1 MLKKFLHILPTL
13 IIVIAISSCTQ
24 IPSQIGQ
31 WRVESGDPGNPFY
44 QIPRSQQ
51 EQMPPPEK
59 LINIVKV
66 LAPAY
71 TEISSWQIRNNNVY
85 RIRAKANYEEY
96 DYYLSLD
103 GMIYAIEYENDS
115 THIDEEADDLIIK
128 GTKRAVPL
136 DQVPAKTLKT
146 LSLIIPDSTERQ
158 SYAANTI
165 AGIRYIVKTGE
176 IVFYA
181 RPDGQIQAA
190 GLIDHGAL
198 NEIDPS
204 EDHKLLSDEQTLSQ
218 AQEILSSYRQKFNI
232 NNQINILKEKQSC
245 QNGSFRFVVLGDS
258 RSNPDLWSNMLTHIS
273 LIDPQP
279 DFIINSGDIVS
290 RGLSKEYIEYFIPPL
305 LESDIP
311 IFIAIGNHDD
321 GYSGKAIEYRYLFGD
336 NALNYYFD
344 YCNTRFVFFDNA
356 TKVDSPEERLQ
367 WLEKVLSETP
377 QNRKIIVAA
386 HKPIGNIEKWSYHA
400 MGKEHSEMFTDQMS
414 KYNVEHVF
422 FGHIHAYSTTTF
434 NNVDYTISGG
444 GGAGLHDRFGPQGK
458 VHHYIICDVLSD
470 GSLKQ
475 QVVRFYKEP

>member
-1 MLKKFLHILPTL
+1 MLKKSVFILISL
-13 IIVIAISSCTQ
+13 ITTSSQAQ
-24 IPSQIGQ
+24 IPLQIGQ
-31 WRVESGDPGNPFY
+31 WRVEVGDPGNPFY
-44 QIPRSQQ
+44 QTPQSSQ

-59 LINIVKV
+59 LINIVKE
-66 LAPAY
+66 LAPVY
-71 TEISSWQIRNNNVY
+71 TEIKSWQKRNNNMY
-85 RIRAKANYEEY
+85 RIRAGAGIEEY
-96 DYYLSLD
+96 DYYISLD
-103 GMIYAIEYENDS
+103 GLIYAIEYENDS
-115 THIDEEADDLIIK
+115 THIDEQADELIIK
-128 GTKRAVPL
+128 GTKKAVPL
-136 DQVPAKTLKT
+136 DQVPAKTLKM

-158 SYAANTI
+158 SYTANTV
-165 AGIRYIVKTGE
+165 AGLRYIIKTGE
-176 IVFYA
+176 IIFYA

-190 GLIDHGAL
+190 GLISHGAL
-198 NEIDPS
+198 NEIDPNQNYKLIS
-204 EDHKLLSDEQTLSQ
+204 EEQILSE
-218 AQEILSSYRQKFNI
+218 AQELLGSYRQKFNI
-232 NNQINILKEKQSC
+232 NNQLKILEEKRSC
-245 QNGSFRFVVLGDS
+245 QNGSFRFIVLGDS

-321 GYSGKAIEYRYLFGD
+321 GYSSKALEYRYLFGD

-344 YCNTRFVFFDNA
+344 YCNVRFVFFDNA
-356 TKVDSPEERLQ
+356 TKVGSPEERIH

-377 QNRKIIVAA
+377 QDFKIIVAA

-400 MGKEHSEMFTDQMS
+400 MGKEHSEVFADQMS
-414 KYNVEHVF
+414 KYNVAHVF

-458 VHHYIICDVLSD
+458 VHHYIICDVSSD